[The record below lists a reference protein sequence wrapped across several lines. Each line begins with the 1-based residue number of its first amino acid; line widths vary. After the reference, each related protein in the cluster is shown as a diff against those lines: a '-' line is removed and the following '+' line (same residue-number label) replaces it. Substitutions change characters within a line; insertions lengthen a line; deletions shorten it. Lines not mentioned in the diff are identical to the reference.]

1 MSHFHVY
8 EPTLA
13 TAVCDVL
20 VTGVVCCAVLG
31 LLMGVRSVFDRLDRR
46 ADASTYADE
55 EDGL

>member
-13 TAVCDVL
+13 SAAIDGALTAFVCFAL
-20 VTGVVCCAVLG
+20 LAG
-31 LLMGVRSVFDRLDRR
+31 LLRLGRWVVSLFESET
-46 ADASTYADE
+46 AHEDE

>member
-1 MSHFHVY
+1 MSHFHLY

-20 VTGVVCCAVLG
+20 LIGVVCCAVLG
-31 LLMGVRSVFDRLDRR
+31 LLMGLRVLFERLESR

-55 EDGL
+55 EHPE

>member
-1 MSHFHVY
+1 MSHFHLY

-20 VTGVVCCAVLG
+20 VIGGVCCAVLG
-31 LLMGVRSVFDRLDRR
+31 LLMGGRKLIDRLDGR

-55 EDGL
+55 EDGR